1 MPTLFE
7 QNVVALATRYPHL
20 ARLLQTGGDASA
32 CGELGRAVPPLP
44 RSRIDNLQKS
54 LQAIA
59 PENNFTVPTAIVG
72 LEDGR
77 LEAEL
82 HSLPCRHPVLPGFK
96 PPIYLL
102 CREVSQL
109 AAVLH
114 HRDWQGLLRDPRFML
129 FVGENA
135 AQQLAAALLSNSALL
150 HPKFV
155 IEIEKGILPPNTAL
169 EQILDPVRIAL
180 NNQYAS
186 ALARLSQIYA
196 NRPAQLSSGRL
207 KILGL
212 TSRYTTF
219 LQHSMRDWLSAMRR
233 LGHETR
239 LLIEEADH
247 ELLNTLSQAQ
257 ACADFQ
263 PDLILLI
270 DHNRWEFSGM
280 PTQIPSVNWIQ
291 DLLPNLFS
299 PEAGRRQSPLDYCLG
314 YGRIRCVAE
323 FGYPE
328 SRFMPAVVGVNEQRF
343 IAKTRL
349 SATESSPFDCD
360 VCFVGHTGNSPEK
373 IVREQI
379 VLYPNAA
386 KILWDIYERLANIY
400 AHDGFISD
408 PRHIQQLVR
417 QSLLAL
423 NFSMPEQDFQFM
435 TDLFSHQV
443 NHAFFR
449 HQAVQW
455 LLDLDCNIH
464 IYGKGWENHP
474 TLARF
479 AKGVAD
485 NQKHLA
491 AIYQSSKINLQIAA
505 HGIVHQ
511 RLFEGLCAGGFFL
524 VRHRP
529 GDVVE
534 RIHRPLWQFCV
545 DHNIRT
551 DDELKQCATPEVRQ
565 LLQKLERCIGLNLFD
580 CGFDLLADLRL
591 SADTNFAQSAGTLW
605 PEQYDQIA
613 FANQTELRDKV
624 HYYLQHPDQRR
635 SISDQM
641 RQIVLERMT
650 YTATSR
656 RLLEFIQKNTKSQM
670 QRIAA

>member
-1 MPTLFE
+1 MPSLLQ
-7 QNVVALATRYPHL
+7 QNLAALAVRYPQL
-20 ARLLQTGGDASA
+20 AAQLQTGVSTQV
-32 CGELGRAVPPLP
+32 ERLPP
-44 RSRIDNLQKS
+44 SRIDNLQS
-54 LQAIA
+54 LLATIA
-59 PENNFTVPTAIVG
+59 PENNFTVPTLIVG
-72 LEDGR
+72 LDDGR
-77 LEAEL
+77 LESEL
-82 HSLPCRHPVLPGFK
+82 HAIPCRHPALPGFK
-96 PPIYLL
+96 TPIYLL
-102 CREVSQL
+102 CSHLSQL

-114 HRDWQGLLRDPRFML
+114 HRDWRPILNDPRFLL
-129 FVGENA
+129 FVGSDA
-135 AQQLAAALLSNSALL
+135 AVQFQNALLSNPRLPF
-150 HPKFV
+150 PKYSV
-155 IEIEKGILPPNTAL
+155 NVDSGILPPNAT
-169 EQILDPVRIAL
+169 LDDFLAPIQAEFNRRCAGLIG
-180 NNQYAS
+180 QY
-186 ALARLSQIYA
+186 SQIG
-196 NRPAQLSSGRL
+196 RDGQFESRRL

-219 LQHSMRDWLSAMRR
+219 LQHSMRDWLSAMRK

-247 ELLNTLSQAQ
+247 ELLNTLCHAQ

-263 PDLILLI
+263 PDMILLI
-270 DHNRWEFSGM
+270 DHYRAEFLGL
-280 PTQIPSVNWIQ
+280 PTNIPAVMWVQ
-291 DLLPNLFS
+291 DLLPHIFS
-299 PEAGRRQSPLDYCLG
+299 PAAGPKQSPLDYSLG

-343 IAKTRL
+343 TAKTGN
-349 SATESSPFDCD
+349 SAVESSSFDCD
-360 VCFVGHTGNSPEK
+360 ICFVGHTGNSPEK

-379 VLYPNAA
+379 AKSPNAA
-386 KILWDIYERLANIY
+386 KLFWDIYERLANIY
-400 AHDGFISD
+400 AHEGFISD

-417 QSLLAL
+417 QSLSAL
-423 NFSMPEQDFQFM
+423 DLSMPEQDFQSL

-449 HQAVQW
+449 HQALQW

-474 TLARF
+474 TLSRF

-491 AIYQSSKINLQIAA
+491 AIYRASKINLQITT

-534 RIHRPLWQFCV
+534 RIHRPLWQFCA
-545 DHNIRT
+545 DHQIRS
-551 DDELKQCATPEVRQ
+551 DAELKHRATPAIHE
-565 LLQKLERCIGLNLFD
+565 LLKNLERCIGLDPFNM
-580 CGFDLLADLRL
+580 GWDLMADLRL
-591 SADTNFAQSAGTLW
+591 SADSDFCQSAGMLW

-613 FANQTELRDKV
+613 FASQTELRDKV
-624 HYYLQHPDQRR
+624 RHYLQHPDQRR

-641 RQIVLERMT
+641 RQIVLDRMT

-656 RLLEFIQKNTKSQM
+656 RLFEFIKND
-670 QRIAA
+670 QRRAMKTTQHKAAA